1 MSGAKRFSSSP
12 WKDLIKKS
20 NVQKKR
26 KENGNLNVGIRQEW
40 RHFKPKEKVFILK
53 AIHTCTSAKDVG
65 EVLTDFINTAD
76 YINQDRD
83 FLVACLTLCLHSKMT
98 LGAKFKTVFRDSSIH
113 YSWLHYFAL
122 I

>member
-1 MSGAKRFSSSP
+1 MFVSSP

-20 NVQKKR
+20 NVQKR
-26 KENGNLNVGIRQEW
+26 ENADSNIGIRQEW

-53 AIHTCTSAKDVG
+53 AVHTCTSAKDVV
-65 EVLTDFINTAD
+65 EVLADFVNTAD
-76 YINQDRD
+76 HINQDRD
-83 FLVACLTLCLHSKMT
+83 FLVACLTACLHSKMT
-98 LGAKFKTVFRDSSIH
+98 LGAKFKAVFRDSSIH